1 MRLRLIHPTV
11 GAAPSPRSTP
21 VPQSI
26 GPGAGL
32 LQPMPLWER
41 RPRRD
46 QPRCHNPSARGGPPT
61 TNAPVGAAP
70 SPRST
75 PVPQSIGPRA
85 GLLQPMPLWERRPRR
100 DQPRCHN
107 PSARGRASYNRHP
120 HRRPDKPAAG
130 PVHSA
135 GLVDAPAAYPPYCG
149 SGALAAINPGAT
161 IHRPGGGPPTT
172 AIPTAGRINRPPG
185 RCIRRVWWMRLPA
198 FPPDNASTLRLRR

>member
-1 MRLRLIHPTV
+1 MRLPAYPPYCGS
-11 GAAPSPRSTP
+11 GALAA
-21 VPQSI
+21 I
-26 GPGAGL
+26 NPGATVH
-32 LQPMPLWER
+32 
-41 RPRRD
+41 RPG
-46 QPRCHNPSARGGPPT
+46 GGPPT
-61 TNAPVGAAP
+61 TAIPTAGRINRPPGRCIRRVWTCRGLVDAPAAYPPYCGSGALAA
-70 SPRST
+70 
-75 PVPQSIGPRA
+75 I
-85 GLLQPMPLWERRPRR
+85 
-100 DQPRCHN
+100 N
-107 PSARGRASYNRHP
+107 PGATIHPRGRASYNRHP

-130 PVHSA
+130 PVHPA